1 MTKIMGQIHDYYNSY
16 NRIRS
21 MCDMNAG
28 YDDVKELVT
37 NVMGLDDWLQ
47 DKEPVEPD
55 VKNGQLGGMNFTIN
69 WLDHTKSRYCI
80 RLNDNDTYDMQ
91 IFQYQNY
98 KQLGLAIERFLPRES
113 ILMLLSTTYQEITAQ
128 SNQVLDNL
136 KFEIS
141 KETQEILKKE
151 N

>member
-1 MTKIMGQIHDYYNSY
+1 
-16 NRIRS
+16 
-21 MCDMNAG
+21 MNAG

-37 NVMGLDDWLQ
+37 NVMGLNDWLQ

-55 VKNGQLGGMNFTIN
+55 VKNGHLGGMNFTIN

-113 ILMLLSTTYQEITAQ
+113 VLMLLSTTYQEITAQ
-128 SNQVLDNL
+128 SNQVLEEL

-141 KETQEILKKE
+141 KETQEILKKDTH

>member
-1 MTKIMGQIHDYYNSY
+1 
-16 NRIRS
+16 

-37 NVMGLDDWLQ
+37 NVMGLNDWLQ

-55 VKNGQLGGMNFTIN
+55 AKNGQCGGMNFTIN

-80 RLNDNDTYDMQ
+80 RLNDDDTYDMQ

-98 KQLGLAIERFLPRES
+98 KQLGLAIERSLPRES

-128 SNQVLDNL
+128 SNQVLDSL
-136 KFEIS
+136 KFEVS

-151 N
+151 I

>member
-1 MTKIMGQIHDYYNSY
+1 
-16 NRIRS
+16 

-28 YDDVKELVT
+28 YDNVKELVT

-69 WLDHTKSRYCI
+69 WLDYTKSRYCI
-80 RLNDNDTYDMQ
+80 RLNTDNTYDMQ

-98 KQLGLAIERFLPRES
+98 RQLGLAIERSLPRES
-113 ILMLLSTTYQEITAQ
+113 IMMLLSTTYQEITAQ
-128 SNQVLDNL
+128 SNKVLDEL

>member
-1 MTKIMGQIHDYYNSY
+1 
-16 NRIRS
+16 
-21 MCDMNAG
+21 MNAG

-37 NVMGLDDWLQ
+37 NVMGLNDCLQ

-80 RLNDNDTYDMQ
+80 RLNDDNTYDMQ

-151 N
+151 I

>member
-37 NVMGLDDWLQ
+37 NVMGLNDWLQ

>member
-1 MTKIMGQIHDYYNSY
+1 
-16 NRIRS
+16 

-37 NVMGLDDWLQ
+37 NVMGLNDWLQ

-80 RLNDNDTYDMQ
+80 RLNDDDTYDMQ
-91 IFQYQNY
+91 IFQYQNFR
-98 KQLGLAIERFLPRES
+98 QLGLAIERSLPRES

-128 SNQVLDNL
+128 SNKVLDNL

-141 KETQEILKKE
+141 KETQEILKK
-151 N
+151 ND

>member
-37 NVMGLDDWLQ
+37 NVMRLDDWLQ

-69 WLDHTKSRYCI
+69 WLDYTKSRYCI
-80 RLNDNDTYDMQ
+80 RLNTDNTYDMQ

-98 KQLGLAIERFLPRES
+98 RQLGLAIERSLPRES
-113 ILMLLSTTYQEITAQ
+113 IMMLLSTTYQEITAQ
-128 SNQVLDNL
+128 SNKVLDEL
-136 KFEIS
+136 QFEIS
-141 KETQEILKKE
+141 KETQVILKKE

>member
-1 MTKIMGQIHDYYNSY
+1 
-16 NRIRS
+16 
-21 MCDMNAG
+21 MNAG

-37 NVMGLDDWLQ
+37 NVMGLNDWLQ

-55 VKNGQLGGMNFTIN
+55 AKNGQLGGMNFTIN

-80 RLNDNDTYDMQ
+80 RLNDDDTYDMQ

-98 KQLGLAIERFLPRES
+98 KQLGLAIERSLPRES

-128 SNQVLDNL
+128 SNQVLDEL
-136 KFEIS
+136 KFEVS

-151 N
+151 I

>member
-1 MTKIMGQIHDYYNSY
+1 
-16 NRIRS
+16 
-21 MCDMNAG
+21 MNAG

-37 NVMGLDDWLQ
+37 NVMGLNDWLQ
-47 DKEPVEPD
+47 DKEPVELD

-80 RLNDNDTYDMQ
+80 RLNIDDTYDMQ
-91 IFQYQNY
+91 IFQYQNFR
-98 KQLGLAIERFLPRES
+98 QLGLAIEKSLPRES

>member
-1 MTKIMGQIHDYYNSY
+1 
-16 NRIRS
+16 
-21 MCDMNAG
+21 
-28 YDDVKELVT
+28 
-37 NVMGLDDWLQ
+37 
-47 DKEPVEPD
+47 
-55 VKNGQLGGMNFTIN
+55 
-69 WLDHTKSRYCI
+69 
-80 RLNDNDTYDMQ
+80 MQ

-98 KQLGLAIERFLPRES
+98 KQLGLAIEHALPRES

>member
-1 MTKIMGQIHDYYNSY
+1 
-16 NRIRS
+16 
-21 MCDMNAG
+21 MNAG

-37 NVMGLDDWLQ
+37 NVMGLNDWLQ
-47 DKEPVEPD
+47 DKEPVESD

-98 KQLGLAIERFLPRES
+98 KQLGLAIERSLPRES

-151 N
+151 I